1 MPLCTRWL
9 AGVALNPPENGVVLD
24 SCAVTSALLRARL
37 HLVDFGPPACT
48 DVGFDLDLGLFA
60 FVRAPRLPLSLPP
73 EEIREPIIIHA
84 FFIIIIVVHGND
96 DGIMFKKVLF

>member
-1 MPLCTRWL
+1 M
-9 AGVALNPPENGVVLD
+9 ALNPPENGVVLD